1 MCDEAVAN
9 SLAALKLI
17 PNWFVTS
24 KMIKKLY
31 TADVLFCCDE
41 IGALSI
47 NLNINLDNNFDE
59 DDPNTINLTRLLAW
73 QSQFKKKQSTY
84 KK

>member
-9 SLAALKLI
+9 SLAALKFI

-47 NLNINLDNNFDE
+47 NLNNNFDE

>member
-31 TADVLFCCDE
+31 TADVPFCCNE
-41 IGALSI
+41 IGILSI
-47 NLNINLDNNFDE
+47 
-59 DDPNTINLTRLLAW
+59 
-73 QSQFKKKQSTY
+73 Y
-84 KK
+84 KS